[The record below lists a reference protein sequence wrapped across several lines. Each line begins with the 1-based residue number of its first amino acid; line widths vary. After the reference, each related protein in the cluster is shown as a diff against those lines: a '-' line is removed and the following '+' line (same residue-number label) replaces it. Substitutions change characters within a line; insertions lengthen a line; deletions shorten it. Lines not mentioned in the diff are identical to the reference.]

1 MTLESIYMV
10 KYLDFIELLNDQTII
25 MGFKADQSIN
35 INKNAIKN
43 GKTFTEINIDKNGFT
58 AAHKQAQ

>member
-58 AAHKQAQ
+58 AAHKQAL